1 MSGKPELG
9 VILSSVREGRFA
21 DRMLRWVEAR
31 LAADGR
37 FEPVV
42 IDPRAYRVG
51 AWHGDMAEGDLA
63 RLRAALQ
70 EADAFLVL
78 TAEYNHSYT
87 AAVKTLIDAGKSEW
101 EAKPVAFVSYGGISG
116 GLRAVEALR
125 LVFAELHAV
134 GLRDTVS
141 LAMPFN
147 RMSEDGVLAGGET
160 SEQAMAMLLNRLAW
174 WTRALSQA
182 RAVSPYATSAQGGSP
197 LQEAAS
203 GSGPRGGSW
212 INRSQRGGE
221 SSR

>member
-1 MSGKPELG
+1 MSAKPRLG

-37 FEPVV
+37 FDPVV

-51 AWHGDMAEGDLA
+51 AWHGDMTSEDLA
-63 RLRAALQ
+63 RLRAALG

-78 TAEYNHSYT
+78 AAEYNHSYT

-134 GLRDTVS
+134 GLRDTVG

-147 RMSEDGVLAGGET
+147 RMSEDGVLAGGEA
-160 SEQAMAMLLNRLAW
+160 SEQARPCFSIALGGGRRPCRRRVMRRPMRRRRSADRHIRKLRQLQDPAAAFWANR
-174 WTRALSQA
+174 R
-182 RAVSPYATSAQGGSP
+182 
-197 LQEAAS
+197 E
-203 GSGPRGGSW
+203 
-212 INRSQRGGE
+212 
-221 SSR
+221 